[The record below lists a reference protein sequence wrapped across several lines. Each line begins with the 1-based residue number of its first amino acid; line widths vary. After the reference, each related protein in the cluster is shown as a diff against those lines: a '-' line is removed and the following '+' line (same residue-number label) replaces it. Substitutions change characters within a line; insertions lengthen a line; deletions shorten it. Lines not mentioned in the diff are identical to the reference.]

1 MFNVFF
7 GKVCKFHDEFHYV
20 FLNLRKIEIKLQFW
34 PFFKAVG
41 RRKSILPKQQK
52 LAEFWPNVESPN
64 KQRKLQL

>member
-41 RRKSILPKQQK
+41 RRKSILPKQ
-52 LAEFWPNVESPN
+52 
-64 KQRKLQL
+64 